1 MTKKKPKKKLKR
13 LLIALLI
20 LTDIVM
26 IVGVIAYFLLVAL
39 PKDYSPQAPDKAQ
52 QKQAEDI
59 MWKKS
64 EEYHNNMYETKRFS
78 VRFSEQLLNTML
90 LHKDTQ
96 EYFRELIGRSVELPR
111 QPQLRLTKD
120 TIEFM
125 GRFRYKK
132 IDFVMTMGLKV
143 VPVDSGRL
151 KLTMIPIKFGRLAV
165 PYSMV
170 QERLCR
176 LTARLEERELKSAA
190 GKEKSA
196 NNAENRVSAV
206 LLELLERQEVVLD
219 NEYQAFKGRRAHIT
233 GIQVSK
239 GQIDLEFQ
247 PVLNGKQRLTDS
259 GNR

>member
-1 MTKKKPKKKLKR
+1 MTEKKPKKKLKR

-20 LTDIVM
+20 LTDIMM
-26 IVGVIAYFLLVAL
+26 IVGVIAYFLLIAL
-39 PKDYSPQAPDKAQ
+39 PKNYRPQAPDKAQ

-90 LHKDTQ
+90 LHEDTQ
-96 EYFRELIGRSVELPR
+96 EYFRELTGRSVELPR

-132 IDFVMTMGLKV
+132 TDFVMTAGFRV

-151 KLTMIPIKFGRLAV
+151 KLTMIPIKFGRLTV

-170 QERLCR
+170 QARLGR
-176 LTARLEERELKSAA
+176 LTAGLEERELKNMA

-196 NNAENRVSAV
+196 NNANRFSAV
-206 LLELLERQEVVLD
+206 LLGLLEKQEVILD
-219 NEYQAFKGRRAHIT
+219 NEYQAFKGRRACIT

-239 GQIDLEFQ
+239 GQIELEFQ
-247 PVLNGKQRLTDS
+247 PIGQLK
-259 GNR
+259 

>member
-1 MTKKKPKKKLKR
+1 MSEKNPKKNLKR

-26 IVGVIAYFLLVAL
+26 IVGVIAYFLLIAL
-39 PKDYSPQAPDKAQ
+39 PKDYRPQSPDKAQ

-78 VRFSEQLLNTML
+78 MRFSEQLLNTML
-90 LHKDTQ
+90 LHEETQ
-96 EYFRELIGRSVELPR
+96 EYCRELTGRSVELPR

-120 TIEFM
+120 TIELM

-132 IDFVMTMGLKV
+132 TDFVMTVGAKV

-151 KLTMIPIKFGRLAV
+151 KLTMIPVKFGRMPV

-170 QERLCR
+170 QERLGR
-176 LTARLEERELKSAA
+176 LTARLEERELKNTA
-190 GKEKSA
+190 GKENSA
-196 NNAENRVSAV
+196 NNANRFSAV
-206 LLELLERQEVVLD
+206 LLELLEKREVVLD
-219 NEYQAFKGRRAHIT
+219 NEYQAFKGRRARMT
-233 GIQVSK
+233 GIRVSK
-239 GQIDLEFQ
+239 GQIELEFQ
-247 PVLNGKQRLTDS
+247 PIGQLK
-259 GNR
+259 

>member
-1 MTKKKPKKKLKR
+1 MTEKKPKKKLKR
-13 LLIALLI
+13 LLISLLI

-26 IVGVIAYFLLVAL
+26 IVGVIAYFLLIAL
-39 PKDYSPQAPDKAQ
+39 PKDYRPQVPDKAQ

-111 QPQLRLTKD
+111 QPQLRLTRD

-132 IDFVMTMGLKV
+132 MDFVMTVGFRI
-143 VPVDSGRL
+143 VPVNSGRL
-151 KLTMIPIKFGRLAV
+151 KLTMIPVKLGRLTV

-170 QERLCR
+170 QARLGR
-176 LTARLEERELKSAA
+176 LTAGLEERGLKNIE
-190 GKEKSA
+190 GKAKSV
-196 NNAENRVSAV
+196 NNANRFSAV
-206 LLELLERQEVVLD
+206 LLGLLEKQEVVLD
-219 NEYQAFKGRRAHIT
+219 NEYQAFKDRRARMT
-233 GIQVSK
+233 GIRVSK
-239 GQIDLEFQ
+239 GQIELEFQ
-247 PVLNGKQRLTDS
+247 PIGQLK
-259 GNR
+259 

>member
-1 MTKKKPKKKLKR
+1 MTEKKPKKKLKR

-26 IVGVIAYFLLVAL
+26 IVGVIAYFLLVSS
-39 PKDYSPQAPDKAQ
+39 PKDYRPQAPDKAQ

-64 EEYHNNMYETKRFS
+64 EEYHNNMYETKCFS
-78 VRFSEQLLNTML
+78 MRFSEQLLNTML
-90 LHKDTQ
+90 LHEDTQ
-96 EYFRELIGRSVELPR
+96 EYFRELISRSVELPR

-120 TIEFM
+120 TIELM

-132 IDFVMTMGLKV
+132 TDFVMTVGVKV

-151 KLTMIPIKFGRLAV
+151 KLTMIPVKFGRLTV

-170 QERLCR
+170 QERFGR
-176 LTARLEERELKSAA
+176 LTAGLEERELKNMA

-196 NNAENRVSAV
+196 NNADRFSAV

-219 NEYQAFKGRRAHIT
+219 NEYQAFKGRRARMT
-233 GIQVSK
+233 GIRVSK
-239 GQIDLEFQ
+239 GQIELEFQ
-247 PVLNGKQRLTDS
+247 PVLNEKQRLTDS

>member
-1 MTKKKPKKKLKR
+1 MTEKKPKKKLKR
-13 LLIALLI
+13 LLISLLI

-26 IVGVIAYFLLVAL
+26 IVGVIAYFLLVSS
-39 PKDYSPQAPDKAQ
+39 PKDYRPQAPDKAQ
-52 QKQAEDI
+52 QKQAEDT
-59 MWKKS
+59 MWKRS
-64 EEYHNNMYETKRFS
+64 EEYHNNMYETKCFS

-90 LHKDTQ
+90 LHEETQ
-96 EYFRELIGRSVELPR
+96 EYFRELTGRSVELPR
-111 QPQLRLTKD
+111 QPQLRLTRD

-132 IDFVMTMGLKV
+132 IDFVMTVGLRV

-151 KLTMIPIKFGRLAV
+151 KLTMIPVKFGRLTV

-170 QERLCR
+170 QERLGR
-176 LTARLEERELKSAA
+176 LTAGLEERELRNMA

-196 NNAENRVSAV
+196 NNADRFSAV
-206 LLELLERQEVVLD
+206 LLELFERQEVIMD
-219 NEYQAFKGRRAHIT
+219 NEYQAFKGRRARIT

-239 GQIDLEFQ
+239 GQIELEFQ
-247 PVLNGKQRLTDS
+247 PMLNKKQRLTDS

>member
-1 MTKKKPKKKLKR
+1 MTEKNPKKKLKR
-13 LLIALLI
+13 LLITLLI

-26 IVGVIAYFLLVAL
+26 IMGVIAYFLLVSS
-39 PKDYSPQAPDKAQ
+39 PKDYRPQAPDKAQ

-111 QPQLRLTKD
+111 QPQLRLTRD

-132 IDFVMTMGLKV
+132 TGFVMTVGLRV

-151 KLTMIPIKFGRLAV
+151 KLTMIPVKFGRLAV

-170 QERLCR
+170 QERLGR
-176 LTARLEERELKSAA
+176 LTAGLKERELKNMA

-219 NEYQAFKGRRAHIT
+219 NEYQAFKGRRARMT
-233 GIQVSK
+233 GMQVSK
-239 GQIDLEFQ
+239 GQVELEFQ
-247 PVLNGKQRLTDS
+247 PIGQLK
-259 GNR
+259 